1 MHLLTKLFVVL
12 VSLLAVMITPLVAVN
27 AVNEQSFKDKW
38 LSAEQKRNAALEQ
51 LDGETQARMAEAT
64 AAAVQTK
71 EL

>member
-38 LSAEQKRNAALEQ
+38 LAAEQKRNAAI
-51 LDGETQARMAEAT
+51 
-64 AAAVQTK
+64 
-71 EL
+71 